1 MKHTL
6 KITSILLLMF
16 IIAQFIGLLVLHAD
30 PLKIEVVTPE
40 GTVEQV
46 PNPYLTWIAP
56 VEPTNPSDFV
66 SFFTQIIIA
75 FIFAIL
81 ILFFLMKFK
90 LESFL
95 RGWFFLVVAIALF
108 ISFLAFEKIIPLQIE
123 LKIAV
128 ISAAVFSIVFS
139 YLKIYKRNV
148 ITHNLTEIL
157 IYPGISTV
165 FVPLLNIYTALS
177 LLVIISIYDAW
188 AVWKSGIMQK
198 MAKYQMNKLN
208 LFSGFLIPY
217 VSKKVRAKIKE
228 MRKSKSKKKIKVN
241 VAILGGGDVVFP
253 IITAG
258 VIMKSF
264 GLIPALFVIF
274 GAASGLAYL
283 FFFAEKKKF
292 YPAMPFI
299 TAGIL
304 AGLGFWRIM
313 GFI

>member
-6 KITSILLLMF
+6 RITAILLLMF
-16 IIAQFIGLLVLHAD
+16 IVTQFIGLLVIYAD
-30 PLKIEVVTPE
+30 PLKIDTLSSN
-40 GTVEQV
+40 GTIEQV
-46 PNPYLTWIAP
+46 SNPYLAWISPIEAK
-56 VEPTNPSDFV
+56 TNADFV

-75 FIFAIL
+75 FILAIF

-90 LESFL
+90 LEVFL
-95 RGWFFLVVAIALF
+95 KVWFFLVILIALF
-108 ISFLAFEKIIPLQIE
+108 ISFLAFEKLVPFWIE
-123 LKIAV
+123 LKIAL
-128 ISAAVFSIVFS
+128 ISALIFSLIFA
-139 YLKIYKRNV
+139 YLKIYKRNILV
-148 ITHNLTEIL
+148 HNFTELL
-157 IYPGISTV
+157 IYPGISAV
-165 FVPLLNIYTALS
+165 FVPLLNIYSVLS

-208 LFSGFLIPY
+208 IFSGFLIPY
-217 VSKKVRAKIKE
+217 FSKKVRAKIKE
-228 MRKSKSKKKIKVN
+228 MKNSKSKKKIKVN
-241 VAILGGGDVVFP
+241 VAILGGGDIVFP

-264 GLIPALFVIF
+264 GLIPALFVIL
-274 GAASGLAYL
+274 GATLGLSYL

-299 TAGIL
+299 TTGIL
-304 AGLGFWRIM
+304 LSLALYWAI